1 MYAYWT
7 KDLLQS
13 PNMTAHAGSYW
24 LEAMIVAGISVKRI
38 FDRQNP
44 CLLKFISFRPNHLL
58 RKVSAW
64 AFVEGLPILIKTTKR
79 RKND

>member
-24 LEAMIVAGISVKRI
+24 LEAMIVACVSVERM
-38 FDRQNP
+38 FDRQNW
-44 CLLKFISFRPNHLL
+44 CL
-58 RKVSAW
+58 
-64 AFVEGLPILIKTTKR
+64 
-79 RKND
+79 